1 MSFSSDFNMQPP
13 PARTPGPPP
22 DPDFEFSVGSH
33 PMMAADQLFF
43 KGRLLPLKD
52 NHQRGGHRIT
62 TLRDE
67 LRANG
72 SGERLPKGPVKWR
85 GLLGLRK
92 TAAKKGDKKEDEL
105 LGKSSQVGITLTML
119 LTGKSF
125 FRRIHYEVLSVK
137 EHASYDEIRASYKT
151 AILNSHPDKL
161 KKKSEAFTDHQQDF
175 LDVQKA
181 WEVLSDSTSRANYD
195 KELQLMRQELEVP
208 ANEIELGDMSVES
221 VGDFEEFF
229 YECRCGDYFS
239 ITWSELKEF
248 GIILDKETIQVH
260 SSTVSLPA
268 SVLIPCGSCSLKVR
282 LTIDRSS

>member
-105 LGKSSQVGITLTML
+105 LGKSSQVGISGIHVQHLFLSACVIGAFNFLASSILFPHTHTFFLVLTGSMNPIAMEPNLRSGRRRCAVNRMLHHQLTLML
-119 LTGKSF
+119 LSF
-125 FRRIHYEVLSVK
+125 
-137 EHASYDEIRASYKT
+137 
-151 AILNSHPDKL
+151 
-161 KKKSEAFTDHQQDF
+161 
-175 LDVQKA
+175 A
-181 WEVLSDSTSRANYD
+181 WAKRLW
-195 KELQLMRQELEVP
+195 
-208 ANEIELGDMSVES
+208 ELGSER
-221 VGDFEEFF
+221 ELLRLFF
-229 YECRCGDYFS
+229 PS
-239 ITWSELKEF
+239 
-248 GIILDKETIQVH
+248 
-260 SSTVSLPA
+260 
-268 SVLIPCGSCSLKVR
+268 
-282 LTIDRSS
+282 

>member
-105 LGKSSQVGITLTML
+105 LGKSSQVGI
-119 LTGKSF
+119 
-125 FRRIHYEVLSVK
+125 
-137 EHASYDEIRASYKT
+137 
-151 AILNSHPDKL
+151 N
-161 KKKSEAFTDHQQDF
+161 
-175 LDVQKA
+175 VQKA

-239 ITWSELKEF
+239 VTWSELKEI
-248 GIILDKETIQVH
+248 GIILDKETIEVH